1 MIKYRPAFTLWQWVT
16 FALSATLMLVGV
28 ELLVRYEQQRLHA
41 EQLQQRLTIADKL
54 RAQLETELNIPLYL
68 TVGLASYITA
78 KAGQIEDSELDV
90 LLPGLVRQAEHIRNI
105 GIAPG
110 NRISYIFPL
119 IGNEKAVD
127 LYYPDIPEQWP
138 VIADIIAKR
147 EARLTGP
154 IQLRQGGT
162 TFVYRYPL
170 FMADD
175 SYWGIVST
183 VIDIE
188 PIWQLLT
195 QSTERLGVTIALRNR
210 LADGSFS
217 ASFFGDN
224 ALFAADSL
232 LLNVAVRGANWQM
245 ALPAGERPVSRLWLL
260 RALLYLPGLIVLLLL
275 SRLFLTLQQLKHNS
289 EALRDNEQTLRSIHD
304 NVLDAILTVD
314 NTGIIQT
321 ANQACYRIYGY
332 PVNSLPGQPWQVLL
346 HPGEDAEKLY
356 SASALAQTEL
366 GCRGQRANGEAFD
379 LLISHST
386 LPLQHKP
393 KHLLVLR
400 DITERKRVERLQSD
414 FVATVSHELRTP
426 LTAIKGTLGLALGGA
441 LGELSS
447 KQQKMLQLAQ
457 QSCKQLHQ
465 LVNDLLDFEKLS
477 SGNMPFTIVPV
488 NIVALLTQ
496 CIDELT
502 AGQQRHIALHNTLAA
517 PCSLLAD
524 EARLR
529 QVCINL
535 LSNALKFSP
544 ADSLIHIELHQQEQQ
559 LKVSVMDQGKG
570 VPAAFE
576 PLLFRRFA
584 QADNVAI
591 REQGGTGLGLA
602 ICKEII
608 EKLHGRIGYTP
619 LTPGS
624 CFYFTLPVAP
634 AHTI

>member
-16 FALSATLMLVGV
+16 FALSATLMLVGA

-119 IGNEKAVD
+119 IGNEKALG

-162 TFVYRYPL
+162 AFVYRYPL

-195 QSTERLGVTIALRNR
+195 QGTQRLGVTIALRSR
-210 LADGSFS
+210 LADGRFS
-217 ASFFGDN
+217 TSFFGDN
-224 ALFAADSL
+224 ALFATDSL

-245 ALPAGERPVSRLWLL
+245 ALPATEQPAARLWLL
-260 RALLYLPGLIVLLLL
+260 RALLYLPSLIVLLLL

-332 PVNSLPGQPWQVLL
+332 TVNSLPGKPWQVLL

-426 LTAIKGTLGLALGGA
+426 LTAINGTLGLALGGA

-488 NIVALLTQ
+488 NIVTLLTQ

-502 AGQQRHIALHNTLAA
+502 AGQQRHIPLHNTLAA
-517 PCSLLAD
+517 SCLVLAD

-608 EKLHGRIGYTP
+608 EKLHGKIGYTP

-634 AHTI
+634 APAI